1 MRRIRKFGWK
11 LYLWVMSGLL
21 VAVVFYEVFESEPSE
36 FVDILA
42 YGTWTFSLLGVFG
55 FAYDRVVLREIVW
68 RCWLPA
74 IVFWD
79 AWLIGSGLF
88 SEANGLDITL
98 AIGVY
103 LVLLVIALPEY
114 LALYLYGFR
123 SKQIWSSRDDI

>member
-55 FAYDRVVLREIVW
+55 FAYDRVV
-68 RCWLPA
+68 
-74 IVFWD
+74 FDKD
-79 AWLIGSGLF
+79 AARVPCAVSLWIPL
-88 SEANGLDITL
+88 
-98 AIGVY
+98 
-103 LVLLVIALPEY
+103 
-114 LALYLYGFR
+114 
-123 SKQIWSSRDDI
+123 